1 MSLQEMQQFQGK
13 HKVARADDKVG
24 ADQPHTASVGVHQ
37 GNAKDLPDDTELD
50 IKPSRWDISTWIGPA
65 EMKQ

>member
-24 ADQPHTASVGVHQ
+24 ADQPNTVSIKVHQ
-37 GNAKDLPDDTELD
+37 DNAKDLPDD
-50 IKPSRWDISTWIGPA
+50 K
-65 EMKQ
+65 